1 MMKIKMVLALFLLVG
16 TLIAWS
22 PPIRCAD
29 GRPPVLTGG
38 GIMICPFGWD
48 TNR

>member
-1 MMKIKMVLALFLLVG
+1 MIKIKLTLRLLLLASSIV
-16 TLIAWS
+16 AWN
-22 PPIRCAD
+22 PPLRCAD

-38 GIMICPFGWD
+38 GILICPFGWD